1 MKELSRNEMA
11 AVKRI
16 NSTTKKLN
24 EKRDKLYNK
33 IKDLQKQCMMI
44 NDEIALWEAPIRQ
57 MTGGFTSTEVL
68 DGTWLLPLGEPVA
81 ANNIEPMEY
90 EEVIPED
97 WMEVQ

>member
-33 IKDLQKQCMMI
+33 IKDLQEQCMMI
-44 NDEIALWEAPIRQ
+44 NDEIALWEAPIKQ
-57 MTGGFTSTEVL
+57 MTGGFTSSEVL
-68 DGTWLLPLGEPVA
+68 DGTWLLPKEDIEVLDEPMVYDEIVPA
-81 ANNIEPMEY
+81 DWAEANN
-90 EEVIPED
+90 
-97 WMEVQ
+97 